1 MTTTSGSTTP
11 ASSNLGPLTTVFTPP
26 SECFT
31 EQWVQQGNASY
42 AGTLMWG
49 WDCNTSGA
57 GEASICYQSS
67 QYDAILSWKK
77 SDTGNLNYV
86 FSPGYVCPSGWEVL
100 LASTYGQTADT
111 DYDIGAASVTMVPGD
126 ILTACCPSGYTLI
139 VPSAG
144 ESGCLSWTDSLGV
157 RESLVTDLTGSSQ
170 CTYTTVSAM
179 NSSDA
184 GANFEAFPYFLL
196 HNTITS
202 TSTVSSATSSSS
214 ASSSTSQIGSSNG
227 GNSGLSTGAKIAIGV
242 CVPAGVL
249 ILAAICFMIYH
260 RRRKSKEAQ
269 EAALPPATGSEQTH
283 GPQYGGFELKSEL
296 DPSAAILP
304 GSVKAPQEMSA
315 SDRYYELDS
324 RQQAELAGTQTYH
337 AELDGGSTFVSSG
350 K

>member
-1 MTTTSGSTTP
+1 
-11 ASSNLGPLTTVFTPP
+11 
-26 SECFT
+26 
-31 EQWVQQGNASY
+31 
-42 AGTLMWG
+42 
-49 WDCNTSGA
+49 
-57 GEASICYQSS
+57 
-67 QYDAILSWKK
+67 
-77 SDTGNLNYV
+77 
-86 FSPGYVCPSGWEVL
+86 
-100 LASTYGQTADT
+100 
-111 DYDIGAASVTMVPGD
+111 MVPGD
-126 ILTACCPSGYTLI
+126 ILTACCPSRYTLI
-139 VPSAG
+139 VPSDG
-144 ESGCLSWTDSLGV
+144 TSGCLSWTDSLGV

-170 CTYTTVSAM
+170 CTETTASAM
-179 NSSDA
+179 NSSEA
-184 GANFEAFPYFLL
+184 GADFEAFPYFLL

-202 TSTVSSATSSSS
+202 TSTLSSSTSSSS
-214 ASSSTSQIGSSNG
+214 ASSSTLTSQIGSSNG

-269 EAALPPATGSEQTH
+269 EAALPPAAGTEQTH

-315 SDRYYELDS
+315 SDRYYELDG
-324 RQQAELAGTQTYH
+324 RQQAGLAGTQTYH